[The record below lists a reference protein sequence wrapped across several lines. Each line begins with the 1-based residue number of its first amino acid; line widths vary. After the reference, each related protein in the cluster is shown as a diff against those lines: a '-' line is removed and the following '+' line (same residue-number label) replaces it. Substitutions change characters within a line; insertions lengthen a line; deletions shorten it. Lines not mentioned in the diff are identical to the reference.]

1 MNALQAVDHFYLG
14 IPQCNGGC
22 GYISCHSYN
31 SPQHCRLVYV
41 EKKKPQH
48 VAVDWAENGKNVC
61 YYDNLP
67 AHHRLSR
74 YYK

>member
-1 MNALQAVDHFYLG
+1 MHYRPSTISTWGFPNAMVGVTILVVIVTPVL
-14 IPQCNGGC
+14 NT
-22 GYISCHSYN
+22 
-31 SPQHCRLVYV
+31 RLVYV

-48 VAVDWAENGKNVC
+48 IAVDWAENGNTVC

-74 YYK
+74 YCE